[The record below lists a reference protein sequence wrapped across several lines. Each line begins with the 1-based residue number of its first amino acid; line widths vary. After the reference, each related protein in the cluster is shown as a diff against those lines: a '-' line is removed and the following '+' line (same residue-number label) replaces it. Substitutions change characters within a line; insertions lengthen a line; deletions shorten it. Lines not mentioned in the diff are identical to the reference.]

1 MKLDWLITFRSI
13 TAAQKGERLLKKAG
27 IDCTMQRNEIFCGLQ
42 RTPKQLSERGCGYC
56 LRVRAEQGMA
66 AVGLLREQQLPYGK
80 VYRLD
85 HSSMPQELEL

>member
-13 TAAQKGERLLKKAG
+13 TAAQKGERLLK
-27 IDCTMQRNEIFCGLQ
+27 RNEIYCGLQ

-85 HSSMPQELEL
+85 HSSMPQELEI

>member
-13 TAAQKGERLLKKAG
+13 TAAQKGERLLK
-27 IDCTMQRNEIFCGLQ
+27 RNEIYCGLQ

-56 LRVRAEQGMA
+56 LRVHAEQGMA

-80 VYRLD
+80 VYSLD
-85 HSSMPQELEL
+85 HSSMPRELEL